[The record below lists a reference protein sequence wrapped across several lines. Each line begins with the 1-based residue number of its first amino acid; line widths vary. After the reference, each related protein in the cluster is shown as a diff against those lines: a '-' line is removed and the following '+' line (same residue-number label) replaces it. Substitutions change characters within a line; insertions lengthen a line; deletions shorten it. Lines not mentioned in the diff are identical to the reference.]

1 MKIIKLV
8 IYYNRINI
16 NIKLITNLIEKNRGD
31 NMAIHPIEFRY
42 GTPEMKNIWESE
54 NKLQRMLDVESALAQ
69 AEGELGIIPQEVA
82 DEIASKANTNYVK
95 LERVNE
101 IEAQT
106 KHDIGALVKG
116 LGEVCEND
124 AGEYVHFGATSN
136 DVVDSSNSL
145 LIRDSIEVLKEKI
158 IRLTKLLLKLAEENK
173 AKVAIGRTH
182 GQHALP
188 TTYGMKFGIWA
199 DELHRQYDRLLHA
212 EKNVCVAMMD
222 GAVGTT
228 AALGEDGWKIHKKVA
243 EILGLPAATITNQVV
258 QRDNHV
264 EFIMVL
270 ANIASTLD
278 KIGLEIRSLQR
289 TEIMEVGEY
298 FDPEKQMGSSTMP
311 HKMNPITAERI
322 CGVARIIKSYVNAAL
337 DNNPLWHERDLTN
350 SSCERIM
357 FPESCILTD
366 YILNLTIKLMSNLVF
381 YDENIERNLNL
392 TNGLIMAERLMAEL
406 TRKGMGK
413 QTAYGIV
420 RKNAI
425 KANKEKLLLSDLILQ
440 DEEVSKFL
448 TEADVEE
455 IMDPHTYIGSS
466 QIIIDELIEKS
477 KEWFK

>member
-1 MKIIKLV
+1 
-8 IYYNRINI
+8 
-16 NIKLITNLIEKNRGD
+16 
-31 NMAIHPIEFRY
+31 MAIHPIEFRY
-42 GTPEMKNIWESE
+42 GTPEMKAVWETE

-69 AEGELGIIPQEVA
+69 AEGKLGIIPQEVA
-82 DEIASKANTNYVK
+82 DEIAKKANTQYVK
-95 LERVNE
+95 QERVNE
-101 IEAQT
+101 IEKAT

-116 LGEVCEND
+116 LGEVCDND

-136 DVVDSSNSL
+136 DVIDSSNSL
-145 LIRDSIEVLKEKI
+145 LIKDSAEIIKDKI
-158 IRLTKLLLKLAEENK
+158 KTLTELLLKLAEENID
-173 AKVAIGRTH
+173 KVAVGRTH

-188 TTYGMKFGIWA
+188 ITYGMKFGLWA
-199 DELHRQYDRLLHA
+199 DELHRQYERVDHA
-212 EKNVCVAMMD
+212 EQNVCVAMLD

-228 AALGEDGWKIHKKVA
+228 AALGEQGWEIHKTVA
-243 EILGLPAATITNQVV
+243 EILGLPAASITNQVV

-264 EFIMVL
+264 EFIMAL
-270 ANIASTLD
+270 ANLASTLD
-278 KIGLEIRSLQR
+278 KIALEIRNLQR
-289 TEIMEVGEY
+289 TELMEVGEY

-322 CGVARIIKSYVNAAL
+322 CGVARIVKSFVNAAL

-366 YILNLTIKLMSNLVF
+366 YILNLTIKLISNLVF

-406 TRKGMGK
+406 TRSGMGK

-425 KANKEKLLLSDLILQ
+425 KANKENKLLGKLILE
-440 DEEVSKFL
+440 DEEVKKYL
-448 TEADVEE
+448 TEKDVEE

-466 QIIIDELIEKS
+466 KIIIEELIEKS
-477 KEWFK
+477 KDWF

>member
-1 MKIIKLV
+1 
-8 IYYNRINI
+8 
-16 NIKLITNLIEKNRGD
+16 
-31 NMAIHPIEFRY
+31 MAIHPIEFRY
-42 GTPEMKNIWESE
+42 GTPEMKAIWESE

-69 AEGELGIIPQEVA
+69 AEGRLGIIPQEVA
-82 DEIASKANTNYVK
+82 DEIADKANTDHVK

-106 KHDIGALVKG
+106 KHDIGALIKG
-116 LGEVCEND
+116 LGEVCENG
-124 AGEYVHFGATSN
+124 AGEYVHFGSTSN
-136 DVVDSSNSL
+136 DIVDSSNSL
-145 LIRDSIEVLKEKI
+145 LIRDSIDVLEEKVE
-158 IRLTKLLLKLAEENK
+158 RLTKIMLKLAVENK
-173 AKVAIGRTH
+173 DKVAIGRTH

-188 TTYGMKFGIWA
+188 ITYGMKFGLWA
-199 DELHRQYDRLLHA
+199 DELHRQYDRLEHA
-212 EKNVCVAMMD
+212 RRNVCVGMMD

-228 AALGEDGWKIHKKVA
+228 AALGEEGWEVHKAVA

-258 QRDNHV
+258 QRDNHA

-278 KIGLEIRSLQR
+278 KIALEIRNLQR

-322 CGVARIIKSYVNAAL
+322 CGVARIVKSFVNAAL

-357 FPESCILTD
+357 LPESCILTD

-406 TRKGMGK
+406 TRAGMGK

-420 RKNAI
+420 RANAI
-425 KANKEKLLLSDLILQ
+425 KANKEGKLLSELILQ
-440 DEEVSKFL
+440 DEEVQKYL
-448 TEADVEE
+448 TEEDVEK
-455 IMDPHTYIGSS
+455 IMNPHTYIGSS
-466 QIIIDELIEKS
+466 GKIIDELVEKS
-477 KEWFK
+477 ENWF

>member
-1 MKIIKLV
+1 
-8 IYYNRINI
+8 
-16 NIKLITNLIEKNRGD
+16 
-31 NMAIHPIEFRY
+31 
-42 GTPEMKNIWESE
+42 
-54 NKLQRMLDVESALAQ
+54 
-69 AEGELGIIPQEVA
+69 
-82 DEIASKANTNYVK
+82 
-95 LERVNE
+95 
-101 IEAQT
+101 
-106 KHDIGALVKG
+106 
-116 LGEVCEND
+116 
-124 AGEYVHFGATSN
+124 
-136 DVVDSSNSL
+136 VDSSNSL
-145 LIRDSIEVLKEKI
+145 LIKDSIEVLKEKLE
-158 IRLTKLLLKLAEENK
+158 RLTKIMLSLAEENK
-173 AKVAIGRTH
+173 MKVCIGRTH

-199 DELHRQYDRLLHA
+199 DELHRQYVRLENA
-212 EKNVCVAMMD
+212 ESNVCVGMMD

-228 AALGEDGWKIHKKVA
+228 AALGEQGWQIHKLVA

-264 EFIMVL
+264 EFISVL

-289 TEIMEVGEY
+289 TELMEVGEY
-298 FDPEKQMGSSTMP
+298 FDPEKQVGSSTMP

-322 CGVARIIKSYVNAAL
+322 CGVARIIKSYINAAL

-357 FPESCILTD
+357 LPESCILTD

-406 TRKGMGK
+406 TRAGMGK

-425 KANKEKLLLSDLILQ
+425 KANKEKLLLGELILE
-440 DEEVSKFL
+440 DEDVQKYL
-448 TEADVEE
+448 TEEDVEK
-455 IMDPHTYIGSS
+455 IMDPHTYIGSVP
-466 QIIIDELIEKS
+466 IIIDELLEKS
-477 KEWFK
+477 KEWF

>member
-1 MKIIKLV
+1 
-8 IYYNRINI
+8 
-16 NIKLITNLIEKNRGD
+16 
-31 NMAIHPIEFRY
+31 MAIHPIEYRY
-42 GTPEMKNIWESE
+42 GTPEMKSIWETE
-54 NKLQRMLDVESALAQ
+54 NKLQRKLDVESALAQ
-69 AEGELGIIPQEVA
+69 AEGKLGIIPQEVA
-82 DEIASKANTNYVK
+82 DEIAAKANTKYVK
-95 LERVNE
+95 LERVDE

-106 KHDIGALVKG
+106 KHDIAALVKAI
-116 LGEVCEND
+116 GEVCDND

-145 LIRDSIEVLKEKI
+145 LLNDSIEVLKEKVEK
-158 IRLTKLLLKLAEENK
+158 LTKIMLDLTKENID
-173 AKVAIGRTH
+173 KVCIGRTH

-199 DELHRQYDRLLHA
+199 DELHRQYERLENA
-212 EKNVCVAMMD
+212 QKNVCVSMMD

-228 AALGEDGWKIHKKVA
+228 AALGEDGWKIHKEA
-243 EILGLPAATITNQVV
+243 ANILGLPAATITNQVV

-264 EFIMVL
+264 EFISTL

-278 KIGLEIRSLQR
+278 KIALEIRSLQR
-289 TEIMEVGEY
+289 TELMELGEY
-298 FDPEKQMGSSTMP
+298 FDPEKQVGSSTMP

-322 CGVARIIKSYVNAAL
+322 CGIARIVKSFVNAAL

-406 TRKGMGK
+406 TRSGMGK

-420 RKNAI
+420 RRNAI
-425 KANKEKLLLSDLILQ
+425 KANKEGGLLGELIL
-440 DEEVSKFL
+440 EEEDVQKYL
-448 TEADVEE
+448 TPEDVEK
-455 IMDPHTYIGSS
+455 IMNPHTYIGSS
-466 QIIIDELIEKS
+466 KTIINELLEQS

>member
-1 MKIIKLV
+1 
-8 IYYNRINI
+8 
-16 NIKLITNLIEKNRGD
+16 
-31 NMAIHPIEFRY
+31 
-42 GTPEMKNIWESE
+42 
-54 NKLQRMLDVESALAQ
+54 
-69 AEGELGIIPQEVA
+69 
-82 DEIASKANTNYVK
+82 
-95 LERVNE
+95 
-101 IEAQT
+101 
-106 KHDIGALVKG
+106 
-116 LGEVCEND
+116 
-124 AGEYVHFGATSN
+124 
-136 DVVDSSNSL
+136 L
-145 LIRDSIEVLKEKI
+145 LIKDSIEVLKEKLEK
-158 IRLTKLLLKLAEENK
+158 LTKIMLKLTEENK
-173 AKVAIGRTH
+173 MKVCIGRTH

-199 DELHRQYDRLLHA
+199 DELHRQYVRLENA
-212 EKNVCVAMMD
+212 ESNVCIGMMD

-228 AALGEDGWKIHKKVA
+228 AALGEQGWEIHKTVA

-264 EFIMVL
+264 EFISVL

-289 TEIMEVGEY
+289 TELMEVGEY
-298 FDPEKQMGSSTMP
+298 FDPEKQVGSSTMP

-322 CGVARIIKSYVNAAL
+322 CGVARIVKSYVNAAL

-366 YILNLTIKLMSNLVF
+366 YILNLTIKLMNNLVF

-406 TRKGMGK
+406 TRAGMGK

-425 KANKEKLLLSDLILQ
+425 KANKEKLLLGELILE
-440 DEEVSKFL
+440 DEEVQKYL
-448 TEADVEE
+448 TEEDVEK
-455 IMDPHTYIGSS
+455 IMDPHTYVGSIS
-466 QIIIDELIEKS
+466 IIIDELLEKS
-477 KEWFK
+477 KDWF

>member
-158 IRLTKLLLKLAEENK
+158 IRLTKLLLKLAE
-173 AKVAIGRTH
+173 
-182 GQHALP
+182 
-188 TTYGMKFGIWA
+188 
-199 DELHRQYDRLLHA
+199 
-212 EKNVCVAMMD
+212 
-222 GAVGTT
+222 
-228 AALGEDGWKIHKKVA
+228 
-243 EILGLPAATITNQVV
+243 
-258 QRDNHV
+258 
-264 EFIMVL
+264 
-270 ANIASTLD
+270 
-278 KIGLEIRSLQR
+278 
-289 TEIMEVGEY
+289 
-298 FDPEKQMGSSTMP
+298 
-311 HKMNPITAERI
+311 
-322 CGVARIIKSYVNAAL
+322 
-337 DNNPLWHERDLTN
+337 
-350 SSCERIM
+350 
-357 FPESCILTD
+357 
-366 YILNLTIKLMSNLVF
+366 
-381 YDENIERNLNL
+381 
-392 TNGLIMAERLMAEL
+392 
-406 TRKGMGK
+406 
-413 QTAYGIV
+413 
-420 RKNAI
+420 
-425 KANKEKLLLSDLILQ
+425 
-440 DEEVSKFL
+440 
-448 TEADVEE
+448 
-455 IMDPHTYIGSS
+455 
-466 QIIIDELIEKS
+466 
-477 KEWFK
+477 

>member
-1 MKIIKLV
+1 
-8 IYYNRINI
+8 
-16 NIKLITNLIEKNRGD
+16 
-31 NMAIHPIEFRY
+31 MAIHPIEFRY
-42 GTPEMKNIWESE
+42 GTPEMKSVWETE
-54 NKLQRMLDVESALAQ
+54 NKLQKMLEVESALAQ
-69 AEGELGIIPQEVA
+69 AEGKLKIIPQEIA
-82 DEIASKANTNYVK
+82 DEIAKKANTKYVK
-95 LERVNE
+95 QERVNE
-101 IEAQT
+101 IEKET

-116 LGEVCEND
+116 LGEVCDND

-136 DVVDSSNSL
+136 DIIDTSNSL
-145 LIRDSIEVLKEKI
+145 LIKDSAEIIKEKI
-158 IRLTKLLLKLAEENK
+158 KTLTEMLLKLAKENQD
-173 AKVAIGRTH
+173 KVAVGRTH

-188 TTYGMKFGIWA
+188 ITYGMKFGLWA
-199 DELHRQYDRLLHA
+199 DELHRQYERVNHA
-212 EKNVCVAMMD
+212 EENICVAMLD

-228 AALGEDGWKIHKKVA
+228 AALGEEGWKIHKTVA
-243 EILGLPAATITNQVV
+243 EILNLPPATITNQVV

-264 EFIMVL
+264 EFIMAL
-270 ANIASTLD
+270 ANLASTLD
-278 KIGLEIRSLQR
+278 KIALEIRNLQR

-322 CGVARIIKSYVNAAL
+322 CGVARIIKSYVNAAM

-366 YILNLTIKLMSNLVF
+366 YILNLTIKLIDNLVF
-381 YDENIERNLNL
+381 YDDNIEKNLNL

-425 KANKEKLLLSDLILQ
+425 RANKENKLLGNLILE
-440 DEEVSKFL
+440 DKEVQKYL
-448 TEADVEE
+448 TENDIKE
-455 IMDPHTYIGSS
+455 IMNPHTYIGSS
-466 QIIIDELIEKS
+466 KIIIDELLEKS
-477 KEWFK
+477 KEWF

>member
-1 MKIIKLV
+1 
-8 IYYNRINI
+8 
-16 NIKLITNLIEKNRGD
+16 
-31 NMAIHPIEFRY
+31 MAIHPIEFRY
-42 GTPEMKNIWESE
+42 GTSEMKNIWESE
-54 NKLQRMLDVESALAQ
+54 NKLQKMLDVESALAQ
-69 AEGELGIIPQEVA
+69 AEGKLGIIPNDVA
-82 DEIASKANTNYVK
+82 LEIAKKANTKYVK

-101 IEAQT
+101 IEAET
-106 KHDIGALVKG
+106 NHDIAALSKG
-116 LGEVCEND
+116 ITEVCENG

-136 DVVDSSNSL
+136 DIVDSSNSL
-145 LIRDSIEVLKEKI
+145 LIKDSIEVLKEKLV
-158 IRLTKLLLKLAEENK
+158 RLTKIMLNLTEENK
-173 AKVAIGRTH
+173 MKVCIGRTH

-199 DELHRQYDRLLHA
+199 DELHRQYERLEHA
-212 EKNVCVAMMD
+212 EGNVCIAMMD

-228 AALGEDGWKIHKKVA
+228 AALGKQGWEVHKCVA
-243 EILGLPAATITNQVV
+243 EILGLSAATITNQVV
-258 QRDNHV
+258 QRDNYV
-264 EFIMVL
+264 EFISVL

-289 TEIMEVGEY
+289 TELGEVGEY
-298 FDPEKQMGSSTMP
+298 FDPEKQVGSSTMP

-381 YDENIERNLNL
+381 YDENIERNLNM

-406 TRKGMGK
+406 TRAGMGK

-425 KANKEKLLLSDLILQ
+425 KANKENLLLGELILEDKDVQ
-440 DEEVSKFL
+440 KYLNEE
-448 TEADVEE
+448 DVEK
-455 IMDPHTYIGSS
+455 IMDPHTYIGSV
-466 QIIIDELIEKS
+466 QIIIDELLEKS
-477 KEWFK
+477 KEWF

>member
-1 MKIIKLV
+1 
-8 IYYNRINI
+8 
-16 NIKLITNLIEKNRGD
+16 
-31 NMAIHPIEFRY
+31 MAIHPIEFRY
-42 GTPEMKNIWESE
+42 GTPEMKRIWEEE

-69 AEGELGIIPQEVA
+69 AEGKLGIIPPEVA
-82 DEIASKANTNYVK
+82 DEIAAKANTDYVK
-95 LERVNE
+95 LERVKA
-101 IEAQT
+101 IEAET
-106 KHDIGALVKG
+106 NHDIAALSKG
-116 LGEVCEND
+116 ITEVCENG

-136 DVVDSSNSL
+136 DIVDSSNSL
-145 LIRDSIEVLKEKI
+145 LIKDSIDVLKEKLE
-158 IRLTKLLLKLAEENK
+158 RLTKIMLDLAEENK
-173 AKVAIGRTH
+173 MKVCIGRTH

-188 TTYGMKFGIWA
+188 TTYGMKFGLWA
-199 DELHRQYDRLLHA
+199 DELHRQYDRLQHA
-212 EKNVCVAMMD
+212 EANVCIGMMD

-228 AALGEDGWKIHKKVA
+228 AALGEQGWEIHKSVA

-264 EFIMVL
+264 EFISVL

-278 KIGLEIRSLQR
+278 KIALEIRSLQR
-289 TEIMEVGEY
+289 TELMEVGEY
-298 FDPEKQMGSSTMP
+298 FDPEKQVGSSTMP

-322 CGVARIIKSYVNAAL
+322 CGVARIVKSYVNAAL

-366 YILNLTIKLMSNLVF
+366 YILNLTIKLMTNLVF

-406 TRKGMGK
+406 TRAGMGK

-425 KANKEKLLLSDLILQ
+425 KANKEKLLLGELILE
-440 DEEVSKFL
+440 DEDVQKYL
-448 TEADVEE
+448 TQEDVDK
-455 IMDPHTYIGSS
+455 IMDPHTYTGS
-466 QIIIDELIEKS
+466 IPTIIDELLEQS
-477 KEWFK
+477 KTWF

>member
-1 MKIIKLV
+1 
-8 IYYNRINI
+8 
-16 NIKLITNLIEKNRGD
+16 
-31 NMAIHPIEFRY
+31 MAIHPIEFRY
-42 GTPEMKNIWESE
+42 GTPEMKKIWETE

-69 AEGELGIIPQEVA
+69 AEGKLGIIPQEVA
-82 DEIASKANTNYVK
+82 DEIAKKANTKYVK
-95 LERVNE
+95 EERVNE
-101 IEAQT
+101 IEKQT
-106 KHDIGALVKG
+106 KHDIGAIVKG
-116 LGEVCEND
+116 LGEVCDNG

-145 LIRDSIEVLKEKI
+145 LIKDSAEVIKDKI
-158 IRLTKLLLKLAEENK
+158 KTLTKILLKLAEENID
-173 AKVAIGRTH
+173 KVAVGRTH

-188 TTYGMKFGIWA
+188 ITYGMKFALWA
-199 DELHRQYDRLLHA
+199 DELHRQYERVNNA
-212 EKNVCVAMMD
+212 ENNVCVAMMD

-228 AALGEDGWKIHKKVA
+228 AALGEQGWEIHKTVA
-243 EILGLPAATITNQVV
+243 EILELPAASITNQVV

-264 EFIMVL
+264 EFIMAL
-270 ANIASTLD
+270 ANLASSLD
-278 KIGLEIRSLQR
+278 KMALEIRNLQR
-289 TEIMEVGEY
+289 TELMEVGEY

-322 CGVARIIKSYVNAAL
+322 CGVARIVKSFVNAAL

-406 TRKGMGK
+406 TRSGMGK

-425 KANKEKLLLSDLILQ
+425 KANKEGKLLSDLILE
-440 DEEVSKFL
+440 DEEVQKYL
-448 TEADVEE
+448 TEKDVEE

-466 QIIIDELIEKS
+466 KIIVNELLEKS
-477 KEWFK
+477 NNWF

>member
-1 MKIIKLV
+1 
-8 IYYNRINI
+8 
-16 NIKLITNLIEKNRGD
+16 
-31 NMAIHPIEFRY
+31 MAIHPIEFRY

-54 NKLQRMLDVESALAQ
+54 NKLQRMLDVEYALAQ
-69 AEGELGIIPQEVA
+69 AERKLGIIPKEVA
-82 DEIASKANTNYVK
+82 DEIASKANTKYVK

-101 IEAQT
+101 IEAET
-106 KHDIGALVKG
+106 NHDIAALSKG
-116 LGEVCEND
+116 ITEVCENG

-136 DVVDSSNSL
+136 DIVDSSNSL
-145 LIRDSIEVLKEKI
+145 LIKDSIEVLKEKLK
-158 IRLTKLLLKLAEENK
+158 RLTKIMLKLTEENK
-173 AKVAIGRTH
+173 MKVCIGRTH

-199 DELHRQYDRLLHA
+199 DELHRQYDRLIHA
-212 EKNVCVAMMD
+212 EGNVCIGMMD

-228 AALGEDGWKIHKKVA
+228 AALGEQGWEIHKCVA

-264 EFIMVL
+264 EFISVL

-289 TEIMEVGEY
+289 TELAEVGEY
-298 FDPEKQMGSSTMP
+298 FDPEKQVGSSTMP

-381 YDENIERNLNL
+381 YDENIERNLNM

-406 TRKGMGK
+406 TRAGMGK

-425 KANKEKLLLSDLILQ
+425 KANKEKLLLGELILKDQ
-440 DEEVSKFL
+440 DVQKYL
-448 TEADVEE
+448 TEKDVEK
-455 IMDPHTYIGSS
+455 IMDPHTYIGSTT
-466 QIIIDELIEKS
+466 IIIEELLEKS
-477 KEWFK
+477 KKWF